1 MNEIL
6 IFLVAAVIL
15 VPLASKLKLGS
26 VMGYLLAGI
35 TIGPFG
41 LALVHDPQAILH
53 LSEFGVVLM
62 LFLIGLEL
70 DTKRLWAM
78 RSQVFGGGSL
88 QLLVCGLLLSGALFT
103 VLDGKAALIAG
114 LTLALSST
122 AIAVQFMKERNLLSA
137 PLGTV
142 AFAILLFQDI
152 AAIPIIAI
160 VPMLGTHSGTGP
172 ADPLWLSIAKALA
185 AIATVIVIGRYLTR
199 PIMRWIA
206 NTHLKEMF
214 TAFSLLLVVGIA
226 EVMTLANLSM
236 AMGAFLAGVLLASSE
251 YRHAL
256 ESDIEPFKGLLL
268 GLFFISVG
276 MSINLNLIGEQPLM
290 IAGLF
295 IGLIVIKTFALWL
308 CSRFMDIHVQQ
319 RWLFAAI
326 LSQGGEFGFVVFGA
340 ARMANVLSPQWE
352 ALLNITIALSM
363 ASTPFLLLLIDRL
376 NTTPDSQST
385 PEHDPIDQTA
395 PVIIAG
401 FGRVGQIV
409 GRLLLANQVPVT
421 VLDHDPDQI
430 DTLRKFGYKVFF
442 GDVTRLDLLH
452 AAGLE
457 QAQLLINAIDD
468 VDDSLLLTELVQ
480 QHFPHVKMVAR
491 ARNVTHY
498 LALREK
504 GITVVERE
512 TFEAALRLGRRAL
525 ENLNIGAYRAK
536 EMADLFRRHNV
547 QTLEKLREVIQD
559 ETRLMSSAKA
569 GREELETLF
578 EQDRARL
585 DKEHPK
591 HWD

>member
-41 LALVHDPQAILH
+41 LALVHDPEAMLH
-53 LSEFGVVLM
+53 VSEFGVVLM

-88 QLLVCGLLLSGALFT
+88 QLLVCGLLLSAALFA
-103 VLDGKAALIAG
+103 VLDSAAALIAG

-122 AIAVQFMKERNLLSA
+122 AIAVQFMKERNLLNV

-160 VPMLGTHSGTGP
+160 VPLLGTHGGGP
-172 ADPLWLSIAKALA
+172 TDPLWLSIGKALA

-295 IGLIVIKTFALWL
+295 IGLIVIKTLALWL
-308 CSRFMDIHVQQ
+308 CSRFMDIHPQQ

-340 ARMANVLSPQWE
+340 ARMANLLSPQWE

-376 NTTPDSQST
+376 SMSQAT
-385 PEHDPIDQTA
+385 QAVPEHDHIDQTA

-401 FGRVGQIV
+401 FGRVGQII

-504 GITVVERE
+504 GIEMVERE
-512 TFEAALRLGRRAL
+512 TFESALRLGRRAL

-559 ETRLMSSAKA
+559 ETRLMSTAKA